1 MLAYDVHGSGPGLV
15 LLPGVG
21 GTSALTWEALLA
33 GLAAEHTVMLA
44 DLPGAGRSPL
54 PVGRLELDTLADQV
68 VATAERAGLGDF
80 VIAGPSLGAA
90 VAIKVAA
97 RHPDRVRGLVT
108 LSGFARPHTSL
119 WLRLET
125 WASLLARQ
133 DDTLRAFLTSLA
145 FSEDHLAARTPETVQ
160 YLAARLMRAAPGTA
174 RQIAL
179 ALSVDVRH
187 DLPAVT
193 APTLVVAAAG
203 DRFVAPKHSVDLAD
217 GLPGARLAA
226 VRGGHAV
233 TVEEPDRTLEILTGF
248 LRDLRSSPAGH
259 PAIYSHM

>member
-21 GTSALTWEALLA
+21 GTSALTWETLLA
-33 GLAAEHTVMLA
+33 GLAAEHAVVLA

-90 VAIKVAA
+90 VAITAAA
-97 RHPDRVRGLVT
+97 RHPDRVRAVIT
-108 LSGFARPHTSL
+108 LSGFARPQTSL
-119 WLRLET
+119 WLGLET
-125 WASLLARQ
+125 WASLLARP
-133 DDTLRAFLTSLA
+133 DGTLHTFLTRLA
-145 FSEDHLAARTPETVQ
+145 FSEEYLAGRTSATAQ
-160 YLAARLMRAAPGTA
+160 YLASRLMTTASGTA

-179 ALSVDVRH
+179 ALSVDLRRV
-187 DLPAVT
+187 LPTVMT
-193 APTLVVAAAG
+193 PTLVVAAAA
-203 DRFVAPKHSVDLAD
+203 DRFVAPQHSVDLAN

-226 VRGGHAV
+226 VPGGHAA
-233 TVEEPDRTLEILTGF
+233 TVEEPLRTLEILTSF
-248 LRDLRSSPAGH
+248 LRDLRSSPTH
-259 PAIYSHM
+259 RPAACAHV